1 MVKVLSARESYVNL
15 KDDAKQSKNALDK
28 AWSVASKAAMMLHRP
43 KTIGKGKSKKLATF
57 VDRNGIEKPCPT
69 RTLKTLKKHS
79 IAVLLSAAFAE
90 VAGITAEEADTV
102 KVNASGEKETAP
114 ACPVMTAGA
123 GLLFEQAITAYA
135 QSVFLSALEICHG
148 MAMHSKVTSGA
159 MMAACQITNQRIA
172 AAGVTPTMQSNMT
185 VWRRKGPNA
194 KKKVAPDA
202 QVEA

>member
-1 MVKVLSARESYVNL
+1 VNL
-15 KDDAKQSKNALDK
+15 KEDAKQSKNALDK
-28 AWSVASKAAMMLHRP
+28 AWSVASKSAMMLQRP
-43 KTIGKGKSKKLATF
+43 KTIGKGKSKKLATYIDKHG
-57 VDRNGIEKPCPT
+57 VEKPCPT

-79 IAVLLSAAFAE
+79 IAVLLSGAFAE
-90 VAGITAEEADTV
+90 VAGITAEEAGTV
-102 KVNASGEKETAP
+102 KVDASGEKATSP
-114 ACPVMTAGA
+114 AMPVMTAGA
-123 GLLFEQAITAYA
+123 ALMFEQAITAYA
-135 QSVFLSALEICHG
+135 QSAFLSALEICEG
-148 MAMHSKVTSGA
+148 MSMHSKVTSGA